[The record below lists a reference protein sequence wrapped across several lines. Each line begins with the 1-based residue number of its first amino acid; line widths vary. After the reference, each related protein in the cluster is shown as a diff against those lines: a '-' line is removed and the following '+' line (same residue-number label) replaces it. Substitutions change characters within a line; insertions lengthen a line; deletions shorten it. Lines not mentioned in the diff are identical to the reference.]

1 MLRWCVAP
9 ISRLRYTAA
18 LLREVRGFW
27 GRVTFAKCSTLAVL
41 VIETWLARL
50 FFYLSMLLGRT
61 SEPFFDVSETI
72 SSGFFIMRR
81 LVLGFKTRLELIG
94 IPIPLLGLFCWKDP
108 RELPNL
114 SIVECSNLSIE
125 LILERKCWRS
135 SEASLFLAPI
145 LLCLFDERLRG
156 FDSFNFFILCCVAI

>member
-1 MLRWCVAP
+1 M
-9 ISRLRYTAA
+9 
-18 LLREVRGFW
+18 
-27 GRVTFAKCSTLAVL
+27 
-41 VIETWLARL
+41 ARL
-50 FFYLSMLLGRT
+50 FFYLSVLLDRT

-94 IPIPLLGLFCWKDP
+94 TPIPLLGLLCWKDP

-135 SEASLFLAPI
+135 KDFSLFFALI
-145 LLCLFDERLRG
+145 LL
-156 FDSFNFFILCCVAI
+156 